1 MATTVLAPV
10 SVGELVDKITI
21 LQIKVEKISDTYAL
35 VNILNELVQ
44 LKKIQVTPEPQA
56 EIVTE
61 LRKVNEE
68 LWEVEDRLRVLE
80 KLKEFDAEFI
90 ALARSVYI
98 LNDKR
103 ARIKREINLFSGSDI
118 IEEKSY

>member
-1 MATTVLAPV
+1 MSLLAPV
-10 SVGELVDKITI
+10 SVGELFDKITI
-21 LQIKVEKISDTYAL
+21 LQIKLDRITDIAAL
-35 VNILNELVQ
+35 ANVNNELHL
-44 LKKIQVTPEPQA
+44 LKEIRVEHEPRP

-68 LWEVEDRLRVLE
+68 LWDVEDRLRVLE
-80 KLKEFDAEFI
+80 KLKEFDEEFV

-103 ARIKREINLFSGSDI
+103 ASIKREINLFCGSDI

>member
-21 LQIKVEKISDTYAL
+21 LQIKVEKIADTYAL

-44 LKKIQVTPEPQA
+44 LKKIQVTPQPRA
-56 EIVTE
+56 ENVTE

-80 KLKEFDAEFI
+80 KLKEFDEEFI

>member
-21 LQIKVEKISDTYAL
+21 LQIKVEKIADTYAL

-44 LKKIQVTPEPQA
+44 LKKIQVTPEPRA
-56 EIVTE
+56 ENVTE

-80 KLKEFDAEFI
+80 KLKEFDEEFI

-118 IEEKSY
+118 VEEKSY

>member
-21 LQIKVEKISDTYAL
+21 LQIKVEKIADTYAL

-44 LKKIQVTPEPQA
+44 LKKIQVTPEPRA
-56 EIVTE
+56 ENITE

-80 KLKEFDAEFI
+80 KLKEFDEEFI